1 MRLITS
7 VQFAGVS
14 NTSTIYKR
22 GIRVCTGTG
31 LGAALSTCIQDDGW
45 FLIWIGSDQLR
56 TFGPT
61 IASLIHRNIPPERMC
76 LWDSKERGGRPNV
89 VQLVAAIYRDWN
101 AEVVFIT
108 SNWDGN
114 KELMEGCKKLGI
126 PAFVSLSRSCSVIR
140 ARPMPR
146 SYAGHT
152 LGLLKAWPADL
163 F

>member
-1 MRLITS
+1 
-7 VQFAGVS
+7 
-14 NTSTIYKR
+14 
-22 GIRVCTGTG
+22 
-31 LGAALSTCIQDDGW
+31 
-45 FLIWIGSDQLR
+45 
-56 TFGPT
+56 
-61 IASLIHRNIPPERMC
+61 MC

-126 PAFVSLSRSCSVIR
+126 PAFVSLSRSCLVTCVGQLPI
-140 ARPMPR
+140 PLQ
-146 SYAGHT
+146 GT
-152 LGLLKAWPADL
+152 LWD